1 MRIVSIVLE
10 VQLLSTPLGNTGAYN
25 GFSGLSP
32 SVDGA
37 MFATE
42 HAMEDWQPRPV

>member
-10 VQLLSTPLGNTGAYN
+10 VQLLSMPLGNTGTYN
-25 GFSGLSP
+25 GFSELSP

-42 HAMEDWQPRPV
+42 HTMEDWLPRSV